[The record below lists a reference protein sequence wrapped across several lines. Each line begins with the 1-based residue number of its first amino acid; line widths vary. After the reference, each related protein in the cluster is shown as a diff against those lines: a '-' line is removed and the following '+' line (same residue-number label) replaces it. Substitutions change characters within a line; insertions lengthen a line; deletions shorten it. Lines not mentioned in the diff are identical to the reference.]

1 MVPFLLRRFLKPVPP
16 AVATLASSQLLRA
29 SAQATYQPHTP
40 MIGQLHC
47 LATFHNRPSLA
58 ARAAEFPD
66 VIRQW
71 HPYKN
76 IVGPHDVTPFS
87 NKKFWFKCD
96 EGHEWEATLSNRC
109 SKGYGCPICNT
120 FKVTSTKNLL
130 LKYPAVAAEWHLT
143 KNGNLT
149 PENVTSGSSKKVWW
163 QCKEG
168 HEWEARPH
176 HRTTNNSGCRL
187 CSIKRRT
194 GVLSGVQSL
203 LAAHPELAQQWH
215 PTKNGALTP
224 GDVSRAARKKVWWQC
239 PADPSHEWEARV
251 SSRLTTRYGC
261 PFCKK
266 AARPLSETNN
276 LLALYPEVAQE
287 WHPTLNGELT
297 PDKIASKSGKKVWW
311 GCE

>member
-71 HPYKN
+71 HPYTN
-76 IVGPHDVTPFS
+76 IVVPNDVTPFS
-87 NKKFWFKCD
+87 YKKFWFKCD

-149 PENVTSGSSKKVWW
+149 PENVTSGSSKRVWW
-163 QCKEG
+163 QCKKAMNGKHGPITEQPTIQAADFVRLKG
-168 HEWEARPH
+168 EQVCKGVYSHFLLHTRNLPS
-176 HRTTNNSGCRL
+176 SG
-187 CSIKRRT
+187 
-194 GVLSGVQSL
+194 
-203 LAAHPELAQQWH
+203 
-215 PTKNGALTP
+215 TP
-224 GDVSRAARKKVWWQC
+224 LRMV
-239 PADPSHEWEARV
+239 H
-251 SSRLTTRYGC
+251 
-261 PFCKK
+261 
-266 AARPLSETNN
+266 
-276 LLALYPEVAQE
+276 
-287 WHPTLNGELT
+287 
-297 PDKIASKSGKKVWW
+297 
-311 GCE
+311 